1 MADPLTILGA
11 AAAATQLAEQAC
23 SLLSFF
29 SSLYGKIKE
38 APELTQARVSD
49 IEQLRSVSNLIKN
62 TKPLQTSEVQAIL
75 VACLQTSVDLNKI
88 LEKCSPEGKTLL
100 KRTLRSVKVL
110 HREDRVIVLLDRIE
124 KQKSLLALYIHQ
136 LDA

>member
-23 SLLSFF
+23 SLLKFF
-29 SSLYGKIKE
+29 SSLYGKMKE
-38 APELTQARVSD
+38 APELTQARVSH
-49 IEQLRSVSNLIKN
+49 IEQLQSVSNLIKN

-75 VACLQTSVDLNKI
+75 VACLQTTVDLNKI
-88 LEKCSPEGKTLL
+88 LEKCSLERKNLL
-100 KRTLRSVKVL
+100 KRTLQSVKVV

-124 KQKSLLALYIHQ
+124 KQKSLLALCIHQ